1 MLQRASFRYT
11 LMLYIAD
18 MLVTAAALYLALLA
32 RRTWPLGKVFIEEY
46 GGLSLPVLGITLL
59 IWTAAF
65 FAARVYDPKRIIRFE
80 REVAQVGGAIAIA
93 TLVLAGTLYFSFRSV
108 SRLLVAYFVIFD
120 VVGLVGVRAT
130 MRLAWRNLGARRLP
144 TSKILVV
151 GAGVLGRDMV
161 RALSEHAW
169 MGLELAGYLDDDS
182 AKQGR
187 SSEGIPVLGT
197 LGDAPRIVTEQG
209 ITDVLFALPLRAHST
224 MRNLVARLERL
235 PVNIKV
241 APDLGPLAFY
251 RTTME
256 AVGDIPVIGLKEPVI
271 PPYQRFIKR
280 AVDLILSSLALLV
293 TLPVNAVIA
302 LVIKLDSPGPVIFSQ
317 ERAGE
322 GGKLFTMHK
331 FRSMFV
337 GAERM
342 EAALVEDAL
351 HNGGKSFKG
360 PDDPRATQVG
370 RILRRTSLDE
380 LPQFWNVLKGDMS
393 LVGPRPELPLLVDHY
408 EAWQRKRFG
417 VPQGMTGWWQVHD
430 RSDKPMYLSTDD
442 DLYYIQHYSLL
453 LDFRIMLMTLL
464 AIIRGK
470 GAY

>member
-1 MLQRASFRYT
+1 
-11 LMLYIAD
+11 
-18 MLVTAAALYLALLA
+18 
-32 RRTWPLGKVFIEEY
+32 
-46 GGLSLPVLGITLL
+46 
-59 IWTAAF
+59 
-65 FAARVYDPKRIIRFE
+65 
-80 REVAQVGGAIAIA
+80 
-93 TLVLAGTLYFSFRSV
+93 
-108 SRLLVAYFVIFD
+108 
-120 VVGLVGVRAT
+120 
-130 MRLAWRNLGARRLP
+130 
-144 TSKILVV
+144 
-151 GAGVLGRDMV
+151 
-161 RALSEHAW
+161 
-169 MGLELAGYLDDDS
+169 
-182 AKQGR
+182 
-187 SSEGIPVLGT
+187 
-197 LGDAPRIVTEQG
+197 
-209 ITDVLFALPLRAHST
+209 
-224 MRNLVARLERL
+224 
-235 PVNIKV
+235 
-241 APDLGPLAFY
+241 
-251 RTTME
+251 
-256 AVGDIPVIGLKEPVI
+256 
-271 PPYQRFIKR
+271 
-280 AVDLILSSLALLV
+280 
-293 TLPVNAVIA
+293 
-302 LVIKLDSPGPVIFSQ
+302 
-317 ERAGE
+317 
-322 GGKLFTMHK
+322 
-331 FRSMFV
+331 MFV